1 MQFAHGGLH
10 GFEQHRLRLQVE
22 VDAMGNHFS
31 IGFRSEHVAQG
42 LQFGAQLF
50 VVFNDAVVHDGD
62 AVA

>member
-22 VDAMGNHFS
+22 VDAMGNHFG

-50 VVFNDAVVHDGD
+50 VDFA
-62 AVA
+62 